1 MRDKSKKKKKKGR
14 EKPVSLKKKK
24 RVDNRIRRV
33 EKDET
38 LFSPTPYSKEQVE
51 KTTCKQT
58 YERK

>member
-1 MRDKSKKKKKKGR
+1 MRDKSKKKKGR
-14 EKPVSLKKKK
+14 EKPVSPKKKKK

>member
-1 MRDKSKKKKKKGR
+1 MRDKSKKKKR
-14 EKPVSLKKKK
+14 EKPVSPKKKK

-33 EKDET
+33 ENDET